1 MIQGIEA
8 ANLDEVRELVAA
20 GGYKDGRGDRLSGL
34 AGPVCYPQTK
44 VLLYIKGAW
53 LRGQPKQN
61 SYVSLKSE
69 SVPPWQRA
77 TRSG

>member
-44 VLLYIKGAW
+44 VVLRHMGPFAYEGCLVAGAAKTKQ
-53 LRGQPKQN
+53 LRQSK
-61 SYVSLKSE
+61 K
-69 SVPPWQRA
+69 
-77 TRSG
+77 